1 VKFGNQ
7 KLVTENQKLID
18 GGFMAETPK
27 LVSSMGRAELDR
39 IFVREY
45 DLNKDLLGKITFA
58 QMVYL
63 MLEGRLPTPEQGRM
77 IDAMLIVL
85 VDHGMTTGA
94 AAARMTFHSAPE
106 AIQGAVAAAIL
117 GAGSVHLGSSEH
129 CARMLNDALPK
140 DSKETDLDAVA
151 LKTVEKRLANNQL
164 IPGIGH
170 GIHTGG
176 DPRAER
182 LFEIAQETKVYG
194 HYCDLLRKIGKI
206 ADQKVGKH
214 LPVNVTGA
222 IAAISLD
229 MGIHWQMSKSF
240 AILGRALG
248 GLAHVGEEIR
258 RPIAR
263 GLSNLIRDNLQY
275 EPGK

>member
-1 VKFGNQ
+1 
-7 KLVTENQKLID
+7 
-18 GGFMAETPK
+18 MADLPK
-27 LVSSMGRAELDR
+27 LVSSMGRAEHDR

-45 DLNKDLLGKITFA
+45 DLNNDLLGKISFA
-58 QMVYL
+58 QMVCL
-63 MLEGRLPTPEQGRM
+63 MLEGRLPSAEEGRM

-140 DSKETDLDAVA
+140 DSKEADLDAAA
-151 LKTVEKRLANNQL
+151 LRTVEKRLANNQL

-170 GIHTGG
+170 GIHTTG
-176 DPRAER
+176 DPRAAR
-182 LFEIAQETKVYG
+182 LFEIAQQTKVHG
-194 HYCDLLRKIGKI
+194 RYCELLKKIAQI
-206 ADQKVGKH
+206 ADQKVGRH

-222 IAAISLD
+222 IAAIALD
-229 MGIHWQMSKSF
+229 MGFHWQMTKSF

-275 EPGK
+275 EPQK

>member
-1 VKFGNQ
+1 
-7 KLVTENQKLID
+7 
-18 GGFMAETPK
+18 MAETSK
-27 LVSSMGRAELDR
+27 LVSSLGRADLER
-39 IFVREY
+39 IFVRGY
-45 DLNKDLLGKITFA
+45 DLNKDLLGKISFA

-63 MLEGRLPTPEQGRM
+63 MIQGRMPTAEEGRM
-77 IDAMLIVL
+77 IDTMLIVL

-106 AIQGAVAAAIL
+106 AIQGAVAVAIL

-129 CARMLNDALPK
+129 CARMLNDALPQ
-140 DSKETDLDAVA
+140 DSKETDLDAIA
-151 LKTVEKRLANNQL
+151 LKTVERRLGNNQL

-182 LFEIAQETKVYG
+182 LFEVARETKVYG
-194 HYCDLLRKIGKI
+194 RYCDLLRKIGKI

-222 IAAISLD
+222 IAAISMD

-275 EPGK
+275 EPEK